1 MMNMVNA
8 NTPMTADHNT
18 QTPPL
23 RKLSELLG
31 HCPAKNVLGT
41 LDRDIA
47 SIAFD
52 SRKVEPGGLF
62 IAIHGYQEDGSRF
75 IEDALRRGAS
85 AFITETEF
93 DKLPGH
99 HLAANG
105 TTAIRV
111 EDARLALS
119 RVSAEFYRHPSRD
132 LNLVGITG
140 TNGKTTLTY
149 ILETLFKAAHQPT
162 GVIGTINYRYGGVVR
177 QASVT
182 TPESLDINRML
193 RDMADQGIGTCF
205 LEVSSHSLALKR
217 VHEMTFRVG
226 VFTNLSRDHLDFHGT
241 MEAYANAKKELFR
254 ANNVKHRVINTDD
267 PVGREILKE
276 SGVETLTTGIDHP
289 ADVKAEGCVLSEEG
303 SHFTLQT
310 PSGNREIFTH
320 LLGNHN
326 VYNLLSGAA
335 AALFQGIP
343 LDEIGQGMRSID
355 RIPGRFERL
364 NQGQDFTVVVDYAH
378 TGDALTNVLNAARAF
393 THGKVIVVFGCGG
406 DRDRGKRPEMGR
418 AAIAG
423 SDFAVIT
430 SDNPR
435 REQPER
441 IIEDI
446 LKGLPPE
453 AKENRDYAVIPDRA
467 EAIAYAINRAEKGDF
482 LLIAGKGH
490 EDYQILPSGTIHFDD
505 REIAGMA
512 LGKRLNHD

>member
-1 MMNMVNA
+1 MNRVDLH
-8 NTPMTADHNT
+8 TSMTTDDNIRT
-18 QTPPL
+18 RQT
-23 RKLSELLG
+23 RKLSELLAR
-31 HCPAKNVLGT
+31 CPAKNVLGS

-47 SIAFD
+47 SVAFD
-52 SRKVEPGGLF
+52 SRKAEPGGLF
-62 IAIHGYQEDGSRF
+62 IAIHGYHEDGSRY
-75 IEDALRRGAS
+75 IDDALKRGAL
-85 AFITETEF
+85 AFITETDF

-111 EDARLALS
+111 ADARLALS
-119 RVSAEFYRHPSRD
+119 RVSAEFYRHPSRELD
-132 LNLVGITG
+132 LVGITG

-149 ILETLFKAAHQPT
+149 ILEHLFKTAHKPT
-162 GVIGTINYRYGGVVR
+162 GVIGTINYRYGGVVQ

-193 RDMADQGIGTCF
+193 RDMADQGIGACF
-205 LEVSSHSLALKR
+205 LEVSSHSLVLKR
-217 VHEMTFRVG
+217 VHEMTFQVG

-254 ANNVKHRVINTDD
+254 ANDVKKRVINADD

-289 ADVKAEGCVLSEEG
+289 ADVKAEDCVLSEEG

-310 PSGNREIFTH
+310 PSGNREIHTH
-320 LLGNHN
+320 LLGKHN

-343 LDEIGQGMRSID
+343 LDDIDQGMRSID

-378 TGDALTNVLNAARAF
+378 TGDALINVLGAARAF
-393 THGKVIVVFGCGG
+393 THGRVIVVFGCGG

-418 AAIAG
+418 AALAG

-435 REQPER
+435 REQPGR
-441 IIEDI
+441 IIDDI

-453 AKENRDYAVIPDRA
+453 AKENRDYAVIPERA
-467 EAIAYAINRAEKGDF
+467 EAIAFAVNRAEKGDF

-512 LGKRLNHD
+512 LRKRLDRD